1 MNKAFNTKI
10 MTDTETKFAIIH
22 CLYENS
28 SYLWNVNNFL
38 SRTPKR
44 AGLQDGKR
52 FPQPVTARQ
61 R

>member
-1 MNKAFNTKI
+1 MYTNILQIHMNKAFNTKI

-44 AGLQDGKR
+44 AGL
-52 FPQPVTARQ
+52 
-61 R
+61 